1 MKRLHWFLG
10 RAVLI
15 VILALTTAGCSAV
28 HTSRIVLDSW
38 GRMPDGTAVW
48 NFTVDEVDSFVRS
61 FALQKGYEVKFAD
74 GSYVWAG
81 EETAGNDSSLLWI
94 AEKKDEPVILFI
106 STEDELIVTVIETLG
121 LFRSPL
127 FREYTN
133 VIYRMLADK
142 FGEEYV
148 HLIY

>member
-1 MKRLHWFLG
+1 MKSIQRFLG
-10 RAVLI
+10 QTVFS
-15 VILALTTAGCSAV
+15 VVLALTMAGCSAV

-38 GRMPDGTAVW
+38 GRMPDGTVVA
-48 NFTVDEVDSFVRS
+48 NFSVDEVDSFVRS
-61 FALQKGYEVKFAD
+61 FARQKGYEVKFAD
-74 GSYVWAG
+74 ESYAWTRDEAG
-81 EETAGNDSSLLWI
+81 DDDASLLWI

-106 STEDELIVTVIETLG
+106 STDKELIVTVVETLG
-121 LFRSPL
+121 VLRSPL

-142 FGEEYV
+142 FGEENV